1 MFSQSSVMEST
12 GLDSYNMDPDWL
24 DSFLEDPVLND
35 RMMSDALQPAQPI
48 SNEHSYSLAN
58 NDATD
63 IDAIKNE
70 PVDNGTHHHHDK
82 NPSTP
87 PHPLL
92 DLKENHWWSNLV
104 SRNEHYDERGHYDV
118 KFAHFS
124 VEIYI
129 CIWYWPSPNVSS
141 SRDKHMCLFFSDN
154 WRMPR
159 FQRINRYNGVY

>member
-1 MFSQSSVMEST
+1 MLTNHNQHVYLKKKTVYYIECFILVFSQSSVMEST

-70 PVDNGTHHHHDK
+70 PVDNGTQHHHDQ
-82 NPSTP
+82 NP
-87 PHPLL
+87 
-92 DLKENHWWSNLV
+92 
-104 SRNEHYDERGHYDV
+104 
-118 KFAHFS
+118 
-124 VEIYI
+124 
-129 CIWYWPSPNVSS
+129 
-141 SRDKHMCLFFSDN
+141 
-154 WRMPR
+154 
-159 FQRINRYNGVY
+159 

>member
-1 MFSQSSVMEST
+1 MLTNHNQHVYLKKKTVYYIECFILVFSQSSVMEST

-70 PVDNGTHHHHDK
+70 PVDNGTQHHHDR
-82 NPSTP
+82 NPWTP
-87 PHPLL
+87 PHPLI
-92 DLKENHWWSNLV
+92 DLKKNH
-104 SRNEHYDERGHYDV
+104 
-118 KFAHFS
+118 
-124 VEIYI
+124 
-129 CIWYWPSPNVSS
+129 
-141 SRDKHMCLFFSDN
+141 
-154 WRMPR
+154 
-159 FQRINRYNGVY
+159 

>member
-1 MFSQSSVMEST
+1 MEST

-70 PVDNGTHHHHDK
+70 PVDNGTQHHYHDQ
-82 NPSTP
+82 NSSTP

-92 DLKENHWWSNLV
+92 DLKKIINEASMSCQYV
-104 SRNEHYDERGHYDV
+104 SRNKR
-118 KFAHFS
+118 
-124 VEIYI
+124 
-129 CIWYWPSPNVSS
+129 
-141 SRDKHMCLFFSDN
+141 RDK
-154 WRMPR
+154 P
-159 FQRINRYNGVY
+159 